1 MKSFKTFLE
10 AKYGLRSP
18 ISVKKGDILRKQRNE
33 PLRKKHSDI
42 GQDDTNIEKNVISK
56 QLKRDIKK
64 VLSKLTDRE
73 ALVIR
78 YRFGLDGEKEHT
90 LDQIEKKLK
99 VSRERIRQIETT
111 ALRKLRFVSK
121 SKLLRPYIEKVS
133 SSFMEAKKKSVKKT
147 NIKELEKALKNHDWF
162 YMYSDDS
169 RAYNKGRDESDKIHK
184 LIKDI
189 GDEGKKLYKKYSKK

>member
-99 VSRERIRQIETT
+99 VSRERIRQIEIT
-111 ALRKLRFVSK
+111 ALRKLKHASP
-121 SKLLRPYIEKVS
+121 SKLLRPY
-133 SSFMEAKKKSVKKT
+133 T
-147 NIKELEKALKNHDWF
+147 Q
-162 YMYSDDS
+162 
-169 RAYNKGRDESDKIHK
+169 
-184 LIKDI
+184 
-189 GDEGKKLYKKYSKK
+189 

>member
-121 SKLLRPYIEKVS
+121 SKLLRPYIE
-133 SSFMEAKKKSVKKT
+133 
-147 NIKELEKALKNHDWF
+147 
-162 YMYSDDS
+162 
-169 RAYNKGRDESDKIHK
+169 
-184 LIKDI
+184 
-189 GDEGKKLYKKYSKK
+189 

>member
-1 MKSFKTFLE
+1 VEIRDEKDNMKSFKTFLE

-64 VLSKLTDRE
+64 VLSKLPDRE

-90 LDQIEKKLK
+90 LDQIAKKLK
-99 VSRERIRQIETT
+99 VSQGRAGQIETT
-111 ALRKLRFVSK
+111 ALRKLRLVSK
-121 SKLLRPYIEKVS
+121 SKLLRPYIE
-133 SSFMEAKKKSVKKT
+133 
-147 NIKELEKALKNHDWF
+147 
-162 YMYSDDS
+162 
-169 RAYNKGRDESDKIHK
+169 
-184 LIKDI
+184 
-189 GDEGKKLYKKYSKK
+189 

>member
-56 QLKRDIKK
+56 QLKRDVKK

-73 ALVIR
+73 VLVIR
-78 YRFGLDGEKEHT
+78 YRFGLDREKEHT
-90 LDQIEKKLK
+90 LDQIGKKLK
-99 VSRERIRQIETT
+99 VSQERIRQIEAT
-111 ALRKLRFVSK
+111 ALRKLRHASP
-121 SKLLRPYIEKVS
+121 SKLLRPY
-133 SSFMEAKKKSVKKT
+133 AQ
-147 NIKELEKALKNHDWF
+147 
-162 YMYSDDS
+162 
-169 RAYNKGRDESDKIHK
+169 
-184 LIKDI
+184 
-189 GDEGKKLYKKYSKK
+189 

>member
-64 VLSKLTDRE
+64 VLSKLTDKE

-99 VSRERIRQIETT
+99 VSRERIRQIKIT
-111 ALRKLRFVSK
+111 ALRKLKHASP
-121 SKLLRPYIEKVS
+121 SKLLRPY
-133 SSFMEAKKKSVKKT
+133 AQ
-147 NIKELEKALKNHDWF
+147 
-162 YMYSDDS
+162 
-169 RAYNKGRDESDKIHK
+169 
-184 LIKDI
+184 
-189 GDEGKKLYKKYSKK
+189 

>member
-90 LDQIEKKLK
+90 LDQIGKKLK
-99 VSRERIRQIETT
+99 VSRTRIREIETT

-121 SKLLRPYIEKVS
+121 SKLLRPYIE
-133 SSFMEAKKKSVKKT
+133 
-147 NIKELEKALKNHDWF
+147 
-162 YMYSDDS
+162 
-169 RAYNKGRDESDKIHK
+169 
-184 LIKDI
+184 
-189 GDEGKKLYKKYSKK
+189 

>member
-1 MKSFKTFLE
+1 MKDFKTFLE

-99 VSRERIRQIETT
+99 VSRERIRQIEIT
-111 ALRKLRFVSK
+111 ALRKLKHASP
-121 SKLLRPYIEKVS
+121 SKLLRPYTEKVS
-133 SSFMEAKKKSVKKT
+133 SSFMEAKDWKSLPDDYWVLVQGRKVIKSGKRKPRLNLEGLRLKRHKNELKEWMP
-147 NIKELEKALKNHDWF
+147 NILAISNIPRPK
-162 YMYSDDS
+162 
-169 RAYNKGRDESDKIHK
+169 
-184 LIKDI
+184 
-189 GDEGKKLYKKYSKK
+189 

>member
-78 YRFGLDGEKEHT
+78 YRFGLDREKEHT

-99 VSRERIRQIETT
+99 VSRERIRQIEIT
-111 ALRKLRFVSK
+111 ALRKLRHASP
-121 SKLLRPYIEKVS
+121 SKLLRPY
-133 SSFMEAKKKSVKKT
+133 T
-147 NIKELEKALKNHDWF
+147 Q
-162 YMYSDDS
+162 
-169 RAYNKGRDESDKIHK
+169 
-184 LIKDI
+184 
-189 GDEGKKLYKKYSKK
+189 

>member
-64 VLSKLTDRE
+64 VLSKLTDKE

-78 YRFGLDGEKEHT
+78 YRFGLDREKEHT

-99 VSRERIRQIETT
+99 VSRERIRQIEIT
-111 ALRKLRFVSK
+111 ALRKLRHASP
-121 SKLLRPYIEKVS
+121 SKLLRPY
-133 SSFMEAKKKSVKKT
+133 T
-147 NIKELEKALKNHDWF
+147 Q
-162 YMYSDDS
+162 
-169 RAYNKGRDESDKIHK
+169 
-184 LIKDI
+184 
-189 GDEGKKLYKKYSKK
+189 

>member
-1 MKSFKTFLE
+1 MEIRDEKDNMKSFKTFLE

-33 PLRKKHSDI
+33 PLRKKHSNI

-64 VLSKLTDRE
+64 VLSKLTDKE

-78 YRFGLDGEKEHT
+78 YRFGLDREKEHT

-99 VSRERIRQIETT
+99 VSRERIRQIEIT
-111 ALRKLRFVSK
+111 ALRKLRHASP
-121 SKLLRPYIEKVS
+121 SKLLQPY
-133 SSFMEAKKKSVKKT
+133 
-147 NIKELEKALKNHDWF
+147 KE
-162 YMYSDDS
+162 
-169 RAYNKGRDESDKIHK
+169 
-184 LIKDI
+184 
-189 GDEGKKLYKKYSKK
+189 

>member
-1 MKSFKTFLE
+1 MKNFKTFME

-90 LDQIEKKLK
+90 LDQIGKKLK
-99 VSRERIRQIETT
+99 VSRTRIREIETT

-121 SKLLRPYIEKVS
+121 SKLLRPYIE
-133 SSFMEAKKKSVKKT
+133 
-147 NIKELEKALKNHDWF
+147 
-162 YMYSDDS
+162 
-169 RAYNKGRDESDKIHK
+169 
-184 LIKDI
+184 
-189 GDEGKKLYKKYSKK
+189 

>member
-1 MKSFKTFLE
+1 VEIRDEKDNMKSFKTFLE

-64 VLSKLTDRE
+64 VLSKLPDRE

-78 YRFGLDGEKEHT
+78 YRFGLDREKEHT

-99 VSRERIRQIETT
+99 VSRERIRQIEIT
-111 ALRKLRFVSK
+111 ALRKLRHASP
-121 SKLLRPYIEKVS
+121 SKLLRPY
-133 SSFMEAKKKSVKKT
+133 AQ
-147 NIKELEKALKNHDWF
+147 
-162 YMYSDDS
+162 
-169 RAYNKGRDESDKIHK
+169 
-184 LIKDI
+184 
-189 GDEGKKLYKKYSKK
+189 

>member
-1 MKSFKTFLE
+1 VEIRDEKDNMKSFKTFLE

-33 PLRKKHSDI
+33 PLRKKHSNI

-64 VLSKLTDRE
+64 VLSKLTDKE

-90 LDQIEKKLK
+90 LDQIGKKLK

-111 ALRKLRFVSK
+111 ALRKLRHASP
-121 SKLLRPYIEKVS
+121 SKLLQPY
-133 SSFMEAKKKSVKKT
+133 
-147 NIKELEKALKNHDWF
+147 KE
-162 YMYSDDS
+162 
-169 RAYNKGRDESDKIHK
+169 
-184 LIKDI
+184 
-189 GDEGKKLYKKYSKK
+189 

>member
-33 PLRKKHSDI
+33 PLRKKHSNI

-78 YRFGLDGEKEHT
+78 YRFGLDREKEHT

-99 VSRERIRQIETT
+99 VSRERIRQIEIT
-111 ALRKLRFVSK
+111 ALRKLRHASP
-121 SKLLRPYIEKVS
+121 SSLLQPY
-133 SSFMEAKKKSVKKT
+133 
-147 NIKELEKALKNHDWF
+147 KE
-162 YMYSDDS
+162 
-169 RAYNKGRDESDKIHK
+169 
-184 LIKDI
+184 
-189 GDEGKKLYKKYSKK
+189 

>member
-64 VLSKLTDRE
+64 VLSKLTDKE

-78 YRFGLDGEKEHT
+78 YRFGLDGEKEYT
-90 LDQIEKKLK
+90 LDQIGKKLK
-99 VSRERIRQIETT
+99 VSRERIRQIEIT
-111 ALRKLRFVSK
+111 ALRKLRHASP
-121 SKLLRPYIEKVS
+121 SKLLRPY
-133 SSFMEAKKKSVKKT
+133 T
-147 NIKELEKALKNHDWF
+147 Q
-162 YMYSDDS
+162 
-169 RAYNKGRDESDKIHK
+169 
-184 LIKDI
+184 
-189 GDEGKKLYKKYSKK
+189 